1 MDKEILVQFGERA
14 CRHAEN
20 LTLPKELRGIFFCA
34 ASYREG
40 IATQVFVAIS
50 FVLLMATAIIGNSV
64 VMWIIY
70 KHKVMHYGFNYFLFN
85 MAFADLLIALFNV
98 GTSWTYNLYYDWWL
112 VIPHK
117 KHSKCKVSRY
127 GDLCTLTSF
136 FGIAPTTV
144 SVCSMMAL
152 SWDRCQ
158 AVVNPLQKRPLS
170 RKRSVTAILVIWV
183 LSTVTALPFAISAS
197 VSD

>member
-1 MDKEILVQFGERA
+1 MA
-14 CRHAEN
+14 
-20 LTLPKELRGIFFCA
+20 
-34 ASYREG
+34 
-40 IATQVFVAIS
+40 IA

-70 KHKVMHYGFNYFLFN
+70 QHKVMHYGFNYFLFN

-98 GTSWTYNLYYDWWL
+98 GTSWTYNLYYDWW
-112 VIPHK
+112 
-117 KHSKCKVSRY
+117 Y

-152 SWDRCQ
+152 SWDR
-158 AVVNPLQKRPLS
+158 
-170 RKRSVTAILVIWV
+170 
-183 LSTVTALPFAISAS
+183 
-197 VSD
+197 